1 MIPDIGWSE
10 MLVIAS
16 LAIIVIGPKD
26 LPKVMRTLGQWMGK
40 ARAMAR
46 EFQKSFDDMAR
57 EAELDDLRAQVEALR
72 KADPLQAAKKALD
85 PEDELSALGHDLA
98 KTVEEP
104 AEAPKSQDE
113 AS

>member
-10 MLVIAS
+10 MLVVAA

-26 LPKVMRTLGQWMGK
+26 LPKVMRTLGQWIGK

-57 EAELDDLRAQVEALR
+57 EAELDELRAQVEALKRTDAKNMAR
-72 KADPLQAAKKALD
+72 KMLD
-85 PEDELSALGHDLA
+85 PDDELSALDHDLA
-98 KTVEEP
+98 KAAEDAKKAPAPEEENP
-104 AEAPKSQDE
+104 
-113 AS
+113 

>member
-46 EFQKSFDDMAR
+46 EFQKSFDDLAR
-57 EAELDDLRAQVEALR
+57 ETELDELRAQVEALR
-72 KADPLQAAKKALD
+72 KADPMQAAKKALD
-85 PEDELSALGHDLA
+85 PEDELSALDHDLA
-98 KTVEEP
+98 KA
-104 AEAPKSQDE
+104 AEGAPNTSERKDD
-113 AS
+113 AP